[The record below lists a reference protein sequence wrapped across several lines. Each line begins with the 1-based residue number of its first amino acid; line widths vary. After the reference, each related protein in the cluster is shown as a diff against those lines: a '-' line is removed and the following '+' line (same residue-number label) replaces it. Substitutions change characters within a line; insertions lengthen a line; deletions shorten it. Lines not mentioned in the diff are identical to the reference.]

1 MNWGGGGGGGGG
13 QVSLHFVE
21 PTTSK
26 MCCTIPSIVDD
37 VTVVLPSC
45 SDTLV
50 MTTINK

>member
-1 MNWGGGGGGGGG
+1 MNGGRGAAG
-13 QVSLHFVE
+13 F
-21 PTTSK
+21 TSFRGADNIGDV
-26 MCCTIPSIVDD
+26 CTIPSIVDD

>member
-1 MNWGGGGGGGGG
+1 MNGEGGAGRGGAG
-13 QVSLHFVE
+13 F
-21 PTTSK
+21 TSFHGANEIDV
-26 MCCTIPSIVDD
+26 CTIPSIVDD